1 VAGDE
6 VPEGAVVGE
15 HVVEPKGETEAVE
28 VVETV
33 AGDEVP
39 EGAVVGEHVV
49 EPKGETE
56 AVEVVET
63 VAGDE
68 VPEGAVEKP
77 KRGRPRKTES
87 E

>member
-1 VAGDE
+1 MSRIRLDLVGAVWIDGVALLAGDE

-15 HVVEPKGETEAVE
+15 HVVEPEGETETVE

-39 EGAVVGEHVV
+39 EGA
-49 EPKGETE
+49 P
-56 AVEVVET
+56 
-63 VAGDE
+63 
-68 VPEGAVEKP
+68 EKP